1 MVINDSYQLPLYPST
16 LILATNIQLT
26 VEVPFV
32 FHTLPTLVRL
42 SYDPHVTGGFGP
54 FSFGPLFRASSG
66 SIKFRVAVKDSKVT
80 ITIPGTQLVGFVCD
94 VVPQHP
100 REVVDRDRRS
110 SRSVDNSRDPYTAG
124 SQFDQWLFSKDREPP
139 LHDQLFHKHSKDNKI
154 PSSSLSER
162 GKAADNE
169 RAEAVAESLAILITP
184 TLPLESMHTE
194 LDVSVYSN
202 VSISS
207 TTWGWEDSSVKS
219 TRGGP

>member
-1 MVINDSYQLPLYPST
+1 MLINDSYQLPLYPST

-42 SYDPHVTGGFGP
+42 SYDPHVNGGFGP
-54 FSFGPLFRASSG
+54 FSFGPLFKASSE
-66 SIKFRVAVKDSKVT
+66 SIKFRVAVQDSKVT

-100 REVVDRDRRS
+100 REVVDRGRRS
-110 SRSVDNSRDPYTAG
+110 SRSVENSGDVHTAG
-124 SQFDQWLFSKDREPP
+124 SQFDQWLFAKDREAS
-139 LHDQLFHKHSKDNKI
+139 LRDQLFHKQLKDSEI
-154 PSSSLSER
+154 SSGSL
-162 GKAADNE
+162 GKAANNE
-169 RAEAVAESLAILITP
+169 HAEAAVESLATLITP

-194 LDVSVYSN
+194 LDVYSN

-207 TTWGWEDSSVKS
+207 TTWGWEDNSVKS
-219 TRGGP
+219 TRGRP

>member
-1 MVINDSYQLPLYPST
+1 MNGSYQLPLYPST

-54 FSFGPLFRASSG
+54 FSFGPLFKANSG

-94 VVPQHP
+94 VIPQHP
-100 REVVDRDRRS
+100 REVVDRGRRS
-110 SRSVDNSRDPYTAG
+110 SRSVENSGDMHTAG
-124 SQFDQWLFSKDREPP
+124 SQFDQWLFSKDRETS
-139 LHDQLFHKHSKDNKI
+139 LRDQLFHKQLKDSEI
-154 PSSSLSER
+154 PSSSL
-162 GKAADNE
+162 GKPANNE
-169 RAEAVAESLAILITP
+169 RAEVAVESLATLITP

-194 LDVSVYSN
+194 LNVYSN

-207 TTWGWEDSSVKS
+207 TTWGWEDNSVKS
-219 TRGGP
+219 TRGRP